1 MKPSVPTSKSAN
13 PALTIPIILGIV
25 ILVIVCMVVNNRIRQ
40 KQIDAQAAPLLQ
52 QGKQL
57 VKAGRLLE
65 AKSAY
70 LGIVQRFPDSSLF
83 HDAEEGLYF
92 VNTEI
97 AKTAPARSAVSSA
110 TTPVGGVSPENAEL
124 IKIAELI
131 TKAEGGDVKA
141 QYQLARAYE
150 TGSDVSKNEE
160 EALRWYTKSAEQ
172 GYAKAQYEVGGH
184 YYWSYFHT
192 HLASDGAKAA
202 YWLGES
208 GKNGN
213 ADAQYLIGKMYW
225 FGQGVS
231 EDLREGNYW
240 MCKAA
245 AQGHKEAYALMDKSS
260 YDCSAK

>member
-1 MKPSVPTSKSAN
+1 MKPSDSTSKSAN
-13 PALTIPIILGIV
+13 PALAIQIILGIV
-25 ILVIVCMVVNNRIRQ
+25 ILVVVCMVVNNRIRQ

-57 VKAGRLLE
+57 VKAGRLVE

-70 LGIVQRFPDSSLF
+70 LEIVQRFPDSSSF
-83 HDAEEGLYF
+83 HDAEDGLYF

-97 AKTAPARSAVSSA
+97 AKAAPTHSVVSSVP
-110 TTPVGGVSPENAEL
+110 TPVSVVSP
-124 IKIAELI
+124 KIAELI
-131 TKAEGGDVKA
+131 KKAEGGDVKA
-141 QYQLARAYE
+141 QYQLAKAYE
-150 TGSDVSKNEE
+150 NGSDVSKNEE

-184 YYWSYFHT
+184 YYWRYADT

-213 ADAQYLIGKMYW
+213 ADAQYAIGKMYW
-225 FGQGVS
+225 YGQGVS
-231 EDLREGNYW
+231 VDLREGNYW

-245 AQGHKEAYALMDKSS
+245 AQGHKQAYALMDTSS
-260 YDCSAK
+260 YDCSAQ